1 MGMESVENEYCL
13 SNYVNIEPLSL
24 DTIRKRVLDIYV
36 ESVDVSKNIVKLDP
50 EKRTAFRYMLK
61 SERVFQY
68 VATTLGKIARLPPK
82 ENLNSFYADLLD
94 IATHGRYNELRK
106 QASLAVK
113 VISSM
118 WKEYRS
124 KILSSGLNAKNVSR
138 EFVGRILSIVKRKV
152 KLVELTKEISYVAKN
167 TPCIDFS
174 KPLIIVAGM
183 PQVGKSTFVGAV
195 SSAKPKVSPYPFTT
209 KNVIIGHIK
218 LGEVVI
224 QVMDT
229 PGILDRPI
237 KEMNDIERRAVA
249 ALRNLKAVVLYFMDP
264 SPDAYYSFEQQ
275 VAVLKN
281 VEELIGKEKIIVVF
295 NKIDKLSKEL
305 LEKHKKVVMGMGYSK
320 LVEISALHK
329 INVWTAI
336 AFAIERFDALFN
348 TTYLELLKLYSS
360 STTSI
365 SGVFSSLSS
374 TSS

>member
-1 MGMESVENEYCL
+1 M
-13 SNYVNIEPLSL
+13 
-24 DTIRKRVLDIYV
+24 
-36 ESVDVSKNIVKLDP
+36 DP

-305 LEKHKKVVMGMGYSK
+305 LEKHKKVVMDMGYSK